1 MLQTKMYVDF
11 ITIKGVR
18 SIDDFILE
26 CSFSNRIMAYHISY
40 MYIAKNKFYPF
51 RNGTLTYININILI
65 SAYSCLQSCFQIP

>member
-1 MLQTKMYVDF
+1 MLQTNCKMYIDF

-18 SIDDFILE
+18 SIDDFGM
-26 CSFSNRIMAYHISY
+26 FFFKPYHISY

-51 RNGTLTYININILI
+51 RNGTLTYNNINILI

>member
-1 MLQTKMYVDF
+1 MLQTKMYIDF

-18 SIDDFILE
+18 NIDDFGM
-26 CSFSNRIMAYHISY
+26 FFFKPYHISY

-51 RNGTLTYININILI
+51 RNGTLTYNNINILI